1 MLLFLFLLFCII
13 SRREQAPALL
23 CRRKNFA
30 DEARR
35 ASKAKAYLA
44 YVEPLARK
52 QRSMR
57 SFFKDKKRPIV
68 LHTIG
73 RGQTRYH
80 LSSVQKLLHPHG
92 KKALPALLRE
102 HPLGSR
108 LALFPT
114 ARERLRGSLLT
125 HFHQP
130 CALWK
135 QADRYYSPSLRLDD
149 ISSIKCR
156 NYNTPTS
163 LHSISPVF
171 RFVNIYLYTTPFAP
185 NVIKLSQPRV
195 ILEQRHFSQILR
207 YARE

>member
-1 MLLFLFLLFCII
+1 MLLFLLLLFCII

-92 KKALPALLRE
+92 KKLCLLCYGSTRWVLGLRFFP
-102 HPLGSR
+102 PLGSDFADPYLR
-108 LALFPT
+108 TFTNRALSESRQT
-114 ARERLRGSLLT
+114 VTTLR
-125 HFHQP
+125 P
-130 CALWK
+130 C
-135 QADRYYSPSLRLDD
+135 
-149 ISSIKCR
+149 
-156 NYNTPTS
+156 
-163 LHSISPVF
+163 V
-171 RFVNIYLYTTPFAP
+171 
-185 NVIKLSQPRV
+185 
-195 ILEQRHFSQILR
+195 
-207 YARE
+207 